1 MERAGLTRSGRSR
14 DRSRAVAW
22 YTWVVNGGP
31 ASGRDGVLDNAAWH
45 SLVGPHAGFAVGEGR
60 ARAYRDD
67 VSVFSAAVDDSAT
80 SWEDLRALTAS
91 DGVVVLFRG
100 DPITVP
106 AGWHQAFRGEGHQMV
121 LTGSLAPVPP
131 PPAVD
136 ARTGAAV
143 TVRPLE
149 ATDAQAMVDLVAL
162 TEPGPFR
169 PRTHELGGYVGIFHD
184 DRLVAMAGR
193 RMHPPGF
200 IEVSAV
206 CTHPEARRRGY
217 ASVVSALVAAA
228 ILEEGETPFLH
239 VAVTNTSAFAVYELL
254 GFTTRRVVAYGAY
267 RVPRP

>member
-1 MERAGLTRSGRSR
+1 VNAGRAARR
-14 DRSRAVAW
+14 D
-22 YTWVVNGGP
+22 
-31 ASGRDGVLDNAAWH
+31 DVLDNAGWH
-45 SLVGPHAGFAVGEGR
+45 SLVGPHAHLAVGGGQ

-67 VSVFSAAVDDSAT
+67 VSIFHAATDDSPA
-80 SWEDLRALTAS
+80 SWDDLRPLATA

-106 AGWHQAFRGEGHQMV
+106 AGWREVFRGDGHQMV
-121 LTGSLAPVPP
+121 LTGSLPAVPP
-131 PPAVD
+131 PPPVD
-136 ARTGAAV
+136 PPSGAAV
-143 TVRPLE
+143 SVRPLG
-149 ATDAQAMVDLVAL
+149 DADAPAMVDLVAL

-200 IEVSAV
+200 VEVSAV
-206 CTHPEARRRGY
+206 CTHPDARRRGY
-217 ASVVSALVAAA
+217 ASVVSAHVAAA

-239 VAVTNTSAFAVYELL
+239 VAVTNTGAYAVYEQL